1 MCSFLQMV
9 IGVLLTYLLTSQ
21 ENLIFVYTYIAY
33 IMSTYYKQYSITCVY
48 VTF

>member
-1 MCSFLQMV
+1 MFIFTDGNWCV
-9 IGVLLTYLLTSQ
+9 TYLLSSQ